1 MLKAELGYFKDHKL
15 LIVVILAIALIPT
28 IYAVTFLSSM
38 WDPYGRTDQL
48 PIAVVND
55 DHSASMSGKTL
66 HVGDDLTKQLKDS
79 NGFDFQFVSDHQAQQ
94 GLDSGKYYAIYKIP
108 ANFSKKTPPP
118 YWRITP
124 NRWNWTWWPAPE
136 RALSPAKCLRVA
148 PLQYKPALTG
158 RLLQP
163 ILRCWSVAS
172 PKWKVASSKRPL
184 VAKKTQ

>member
-108 ANFSKKTPPP
+108 ANFSKKRHHPTDGSPPTDEIELGDQLRKEL
-118 YWRITP
+118 YRRQNVCEWRRFSTNP
-124 NRWNWTWWPAPE
+124 P
-136 RALSPAKCLRVA
+136 
-148 PLQYKPALTG
+148 
-158 RLLQP
+158 
-163 ILRCWSVAS
+163 
-172 PKWKVASSKRPL
+172 
-184 VAKKTQ
+184 